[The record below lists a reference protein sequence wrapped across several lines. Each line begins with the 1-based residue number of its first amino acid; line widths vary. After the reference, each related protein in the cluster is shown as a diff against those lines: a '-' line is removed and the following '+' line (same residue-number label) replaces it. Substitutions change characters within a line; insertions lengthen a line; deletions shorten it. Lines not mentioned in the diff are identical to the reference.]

1 MIRLNPRE
9 HAQVAAALRFWG
21 RTMETSGTGFLPH
34 QHPLCQR
41 RFKEHLPMTLD
52 EIETL
57 IGRLDGQITRR
68 KRRIWSPE
76 KYQ

>member
-1 MIRLNPRE
+1 MIRPNPRE
-9 HAQVAAALRFWG
+9 LAQIQAALRFWG
-21 RTMETSGTGFLPH
+21 RTMETAGSGFYPH

-41 RFKEHLPMTLD
+41 RFKDHLPMTLD

-68 KRRIWSPE
+68 QRREWDAV